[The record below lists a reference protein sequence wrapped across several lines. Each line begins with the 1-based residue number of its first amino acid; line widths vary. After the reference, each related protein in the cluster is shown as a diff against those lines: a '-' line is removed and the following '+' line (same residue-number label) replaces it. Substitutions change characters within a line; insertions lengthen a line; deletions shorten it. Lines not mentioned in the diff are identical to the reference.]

1 MMGGHAVCA
10 VGYDDSKVIVNPSNQ
25 KSSKGALLIRNSWG
39 SSWGDNGY
47 GWLPYDYVLTGL
59 ASDWCLL
66 MGLTRACSELR
77 MSIGGPRITDI
88 SYAAWN

>member
-10 VGYDDSKVIVNPSNQ
+10 VGYDDSKVIVNPSNK

-59 ASDWCLL
+59 ASDWWSLL
-66 MGLTRACSELR
+66 KADWIDTGMFGV
-77 MSIGGPRITDI
+77 
-88 SYAAWN
+88 